1 MESGGTMSGGDSS
14 LQREVRRL
22 RSDCLVLFFIHPISL
37 LLNFGLFLA
46 VAGAF
51 VTLSVLWQESSL
63 VEAASAVILTAAAL
77 WLSWERVSGVWHC
90 IAARP
95 RVVPYFK
102 TRLSA
107 PGEPSVTFKH
117 GFGVAN
123 QMAALDAAASERGV
137 AQTSDFGFSDEP
149 RRWWDARDGL
159 RILDSIACSVPDSDE
174 LAQDLAV
181 LRSALEKAAEKEIQF
196 ALLVRLGAD
205 DFISPVEMDNR
216 KGSFW

>member
-1 MESGGTMSGGDSS
+1 MSGGGSS

-22 RSDCLVLFFIHPISL
+22 REDCLIANLIHPICL
-37 LLNFGLFLA
+37 ILNFGLFLA
-46 VAGAF
+46 VVGAM
-51 VTLSVLWQESSL
+51 VTLPELWREPSL
-63 VEAASAVILTAAAL
+63 VAAASAAILTAAAV
-77 WLSWERVSGVWHC
+77 WLSWIRIDGLWFC

-95 RVVPYFK
+95 RVVPYFQR
-102 TRLSA
+102 RLGA
-107 PGEPSVTFKH
+107 PGEPSIAFKH

-137 AQTSDFGFSDEP
+137 AQPSDFGFSDEP

-159 RILDSIACSVPDSDE
+159 RTLDSIAGSVPDSDE
-174 LAQDLAV
+174 LGQDLAA

-196 ALLVRLGAD
+196 VLLVRLGAD

>member
-1 MESGGTMSGGDSS
+1 MSDGDSS

-22 RSDCLVLFFIHPISL
+22 RSDCLGLFFIHPISL
-37 LLNFGLFLA
+37 LLNFGLLLA

-51 VTLSVLWQESSL
+51 VTLSVLWQEPSL
-63 VEAASAVILTAAAL
+63 VGAASAAILIAAAL
-77 WLSWERVSGVWHC
+77 WLSWIRISGLWHC

-95 RVVPYFK
+95 RIVPYFQ
-102 TRLSA
+102 TRVGANDKPYTSGA
-107 PGEPSVTFKH
+107 FAH

-123 QMAALDAAASERGV
+123 KMAALDAAASARGV
-137 AQTSDFGFSDEP
+137 AQPSDFGFSDEP

-159 RILDSIACSVPDSDE
+159 RTLDAIAGSVADSDE
-174 LAQDLAV
+174 LGQDLAA

-196 ALLVRLGAD
+196 ALLVRLGPD
-205 DFISPVEMDNR
+205 SFISPVEMTNR